1 MFCTSCGQKLP
12 EGGGRFCPS
21 CGTSA
26 TPEMASGPT
35 TPTASPGAKRLT
47 MVTDFF
53 QEVASVSIRDIAG
66 VDRERAV
73 EIIRSPAF
81 LLLSLVAVVPLAIE
95 SLDGIHAILNGLAIW
110 SGTLWALLMYRLFAA
125 RQIGVAWAM
134 GTVFFTAFIGIPL
147 LSLYLQLPGDI
158 FGWLEKIDFFPLT
171 LGAYILGVGVREEL
185 TKAIPLFLFVRF
197 STKMENPTAG
207 IVLGVM
213 SGIGFAITEN
223 VFYVYTN
230 LNEALNAA
238 RRTGQLVHLVGPVY
252 TNVVRMAMTPFFHG
266 CLAGIFGYFISLSAV
281 DRARRWALLMAGLA
295 ISATLHGLFDT
306 LVPRSPLWGVVV
318 EASTFFLLLTYLLK
332 ARGLTS
338 ATELT
343 HGLLDAPPPPA
354 ADGPRVGA

>member
-12 EGGGRFCPS
+12 DGGLFCPS
-21 CGTSA
+21 CGASA
-26 TPEMASGPT
+26 TPGTAPGPT
-35 TPTASPGAKRLT
+35 TVTASPGAKRLT

-53 QEVASVSIRDIAG
+53 QEVASVSMRDIAG

-238 RRTGQLVHLVGPVY
+238 RRTGQLIHLVGPIY

-281 DRARRWALLMAGLA
+281 DHARRWALLVAGLA